1 MLSAVKGWVQPVKRK
16 EVKVASLVW
25 DQPGERLFETGVDR
39 GVIYL
44 RDGRSAAWNG
54 LIGIDEDPNSES
66 KSYYM
71 DGVKYLE
78 TMIQGEFSGKIKAY
92 TYPDEFAYA
101 VGIDEPSP
109 GLSFYEQPS
118 KNFNLTYRTKV
129 GNDLQ
134 GSDYGY
140 KIHLLYTK
148 IVLLFKMVQKIKSVS

>member
-118 KNFNLTYRTKV
+118 KNFNLTYRT
-129 GNDLQ
+129 
-134 GSDYGY
+134 
-140 KIHLLYTK
+140 
-148 IVLLFKMVQKIKSVS
+148 